1 MKILAILRPPEDT
14 DVREAIMSH
23 LREELE
29 SLWGLYRTGF
39 VREMYAPRGPGAI
52 LVLEADSVADA
63 HSRLGELPLLSN
75 KIMRLE
81 LIELNPFGAIERLF
95 APESS
100 PEPPDA

>member
-1 MKILAILRPPEDT
+1 MKILAILRPPENT
-14 DVREAIMSH
+14 DVREAIMRH

-52 LVLEADSVADA
+52 LILEAVSIEDA
-63 HSRLGELPLLSN
+63 RSRLAELPLLSN
-75 KIMRLE
+75 HIMQLE

-95 APESS
+95 AAESS
-100 PEPPDA
+100 PGPTAA